1 MTSVDS
7 FINQMIQNTNLYHTY
22 HDSGAL
28 INNAINASAANTV
41 WGSHP
46 FPNINPPTTGS
57 FSTPPRVN
65 EERTIIRLRRR
76 RTVEEG
82 EIVENDNSNQG
93 SEEEKDNT

>member
-1 MTSVDS
+1 MT
-7 FINQMIQNTNLYHTY
+7 
-22 HDSGAL
+22 GR
-28 INNAINASAANTV
+28 
-41 WGSHP
+41 
-46 FPNINPPTTGS
+46 